1 VADPLSPVSLVK
13 GSSVRVRV
21 PASSANI
28 GPGFDSI
35 GLALGIWD
43 ECVVTV
49 TSEPGLRIDVEGE
62 GVGEV
67 PRNELNLI
75 HRSMLGAWQKLQV
88 QTPAGLHLSCHN
100 AVPHCRGVGSSAT
113 SIVAGVVAAQGLCDI
128 ATGLGRN
135 GGTDHGT
142 DDDTD
147 DGRVGG
153 SFDCDFDRTF
163 TNNLAAAMEGHPDNS
178 SASVFGGM
186 TLSWTDDLDP
196 EQIQTVR
203 LDVRADV
210 IPLVFLPVATL
221 STATARAV
229 LPAQVPHAIAARN
242 SARAG
247 LLVEAVTRRPDLLL
261 AATREWLHQEQRR
274 PAFPDSMAF
283 LDVLRGQGHAAVI
296 SGAGPSVLVLTTAA
310 RLQNARAMGNRSGW
324 QVLQPGIPA
333 TGASLERLPMN
344 GKLV

>member
-1 VADPLSPVSLVK
+1 VADLISLVE

-62 GVGEV
+62 GAGKGEV
-67 PRNELNLI
+67 PRDELNLI
-75 HRSMLGAWQKLQV
+75 RRSILAAWQELHV
-88 QTPAGLHLSCHN
+88 QAPAGLHMSSRN

-128 ATGLGRN
+128 AKGQPSDRGGDRDLG
-135 GGTDHGT
+135 GGRELGGGKERG
-142 DDDTD
+142 
-147 DGRVGG
+147 GR
-153 SFDCDFDRTF
+153 FDRTF
-163 TNNLAAAMEGHPDNS
+163 TNNLAAALEGHPDNS

-186 TLSWTDDLDP
+186 TLSWADDIDP
-196 EQIQTVR
+196 GQVHTVR
-203 LDVRADV
+203 LEVSADV
-210 IPLVFLPVATL
+210 IPLVFLPAARL
-221 STATARAV
+221 STASARAV
-229 LPAQVPHAIAARN
+229 LPAQVPHAAAARN

-247 LLVEAVTRRPDLLL
+247 LLVEAVIRRPDLLL
-261 AATREWLHQEQRR
+261 PATREWLHQEQRR
-274 PAFPDSMAF
+274 PAFPDSMAL
-283 LDVLRGQGHAAVI
+283 LDALRGEGHAAVI
-296 SGAGPSVLVLTTAA
+296 SGAGPSVLVLTTTE
-310 RLQNARAMGNRSGW
+310 RLQDARAAGDGSAW

-333 TGASLERLPMN
+333 TGASLERLSF
-344 GKLV
+344 

>member
-1 VADPLSPVSLVK
+1 VLSLVE
-13 GSSVRVRV
+13 GSTVRVRV

-49 TSEPGLRIDVEGE
+49 TAEPGLRIDVEGE
-62 GVGEV
+62 GAGEV
-67 PRNELNLI
+67 PRDELNLVY
-75 HRSMLGAWQKLQV
+75 RSMLRAWADMQV
-88 QTPAGLHLSCHN
+88 QTPAGLHLSALN

-128 ATGLGRN
+128 ATESERTAEGVGRSF
-135 GGTDHGT
+135 GGG
-142 DDDTD
+142 
-147 DGRVGG
+147 
-153 SFDCDFDRTF
+153 FDRTF
-163 TNNLAAAMEGHPDNS
+163 TNNLAAALEGHPDNS

-186 TLSWTDDLDP
+186 TLSWTDDVEP
-196 EQIQTVR
+196 GQIRSVR
-203 LDVRADV
+203 LEVSADV
-210 IPLVFLPVATL
+210 IPLVFLPAAKL

-229 LPAQVPHAIAARN
+229 LPTQVPHALAAQN

-274 PAFPDSMAF
+274 PAFPDSMAL
-283 LDVLRGQGHAAVI
+283 LDVLRGKGHAAVI
-296 SGAGPSVLVLTTAA
+296 SGAGPSVLVLTTPAQ
-310 RLQNARAMGNRSGW
+310 LQDALAQGDRAVWR
-324 QVLQPGIPA
+324 VLQPGIPA
-333 TGASLERLPMN
+333 TGAGLERLSP
-344 GKLV
+344 